1 MTSLSNPE
9 EQLELVTIIAEPLLK
24 PRLLEALVRLGAT
37 GYSVSQAEG
46 RTGRTTAF
54 EGANVRIETV
64 VSHGVADLILR
75 HLAEHYFE
83 HFAVVAWAHAVR
95 VVRSAK
101 FH

>member
-1 MTSLSNPE
+1 VTGTPNPS
-9 EQLELVTIIAEPLLK
+9 EQLELVTIVAEPLLK
-24 PRLLEALVRLGAT
+24 SQLLEAVVRLGAT

-46 RTGRTTAF
+46 RNARATAF

-64 VSHGVADLILR
+64 VSHGVAELILH
-75 HLAEHYFE
+75 HLAEQYFE
-83 HFAVVAWAHAVR
+83 HYSVVAWAHPVR